1 MCKRGR
7 EAQDIVLP
15 PSKKVRP
22 MSCNI
27 QRGGGVGA
35 LEASRDRVTG
45 QQSSRVA
52 PVLEAGIS
60 GVHGRVR
67 DSGGHIKISLL
78 LKSESFSH
86 QNHIAC
92 LMMYRELNS
101 ILKTLLYIYIIITQI
116 G

>member
-7 EAQDIVLP
+7 EAQDIVTPLQEGASHVVQHP
-15 PSKKVRP
+15 T
-22 MSCNI
+22 
-27 QRGGGVGA
+27 GEGGVGA

-45 QQSSRVA
+45 QQSSRVV